1 MAAHQAPHPWD
12 SPGKNTGVGCHFLL
26 QCVKVKSE
34 SEVAQ
39 SCLTLRDPMD
49 CSCQAPLFM
58 GFSRQGYWNGLPC
71 PSPVDLP
78 DPGIEPTSLRSPAL
92 ADAGEWI
99 HNCMAESLHC
109 SPETNMTLLTDYT
122 PIQHKILKFG
132 GKKDKSIDSCGHIIF
147 RTD

>member
-1 MAAHQAPHPWD
+1 M
-12 SPGKNTGVGCHFLL
+12 
-26 QCVKVKSE
+26 
-34 SEVAQ
+34 
-39 SCLTLRDPMD
+39 TLWTIAY
-49 CSCQAPLFM
+49 QAPLCV